1 MKEIRINRKE
11 PLPME
16 KVVREFLRSSKLS
29 SGLNTRLVFEAWDK
43 ASGASRWT
51 IRKYYRDGTL
61 SVTLSSSTARS
72 SLSSRREMIMLKMNQ
87 LLEEEPLFE
96 SDDPLV
102 GKVREII
109 LK

>member
-1 MKEIRINRKE
+1 
-11 PLPME
+11 ME

-29 SGLNTRLVFEAWDK
+29 SGLNTRLVF

-96 SDDPLV
+96 ADDPLV